1 MSPLAGN
8 DDSEK
13 NNLNFEYL
21 SEKEIF
27 DMSNIYTSADQLIGN
42 TPLLELTHLEE
53 AYGLKAAI
61 LAKLEYLNP
70 AGSVKDRIAKA
81 MIDDAEQ
88 KGLLKKGSVIIEPT
102 SGNTGIGLAS
112 VAAVRGYRIII
123 VMPETM
129 SVERRQLMKAY
140 GAELVLTEGARGM
153 KGAIA
158 KADEL
163 AKEIPNSFVPGQ
175 FVNPANPKAHFE
187 TTGPEIWEDTDGK
200 VDIFVAG
207 VGTGGTIT
215 GTGKFLKSKNPNVK
229 VVAVEPKTSAVLS
242 TGVAGPHK
250 IQGIG
255 AGFVPEVL
263 DTKVYDEIIA
273 VDNDDA
279 FKTGKEFGRREG
291 VLVGISSGAAIWA
304 AIELAKRPEN
314 EGKTIVVL
322 LPDTGDRYLSTP
334 LFAD

>member
-1 MSPLAGN
+1 MS
-8 DDSEK
+8 K
-13 NNLNFEYL
+13 
-21 SEKEIF
+21 
-27 DMSNIYTSADQLIGN
+27 IYTSADQLIGG
-42 TPLLELTHLEE
+42 TPLLELTHIEKEL
-53 AYGLKAAI
+53 GLKAKI

-81 MIDDAEQ
+81 MIDDAEE
-88 KGLLKKGSVIIEPT
+88 KGFLKPGSVIIEPT

-112 VAAVRGYRIII
+112 VAAARGYRIII

-129 SVERRQLMKAY
+129 SVERRQLIAAY
-140 GAELVLTEGARGM
+140 GAELVLTEGAKGM

-163 AKEIPNSFVPGQ
+163 SKQIPDSFVPGQ

-187 TTGPEIWEDTDGK
+187 TTGPEIWNDTDGK
-200 VDIFVAG
+200 VDWFIAG

-215 GTGKFLKSKNPNVK
+215 GVGEYLKTRNPDVK
-229 VVAVEPKTSAVLS
+229 VAAVEPASSPVLS
-242 TGVAGPHK
+242 GGASGPHK

-255 AGFVPEVL
+255 AGFVPDVL
-263 DTKVYDEIIA
+263 NTKVYDEIIP
-273 VDNDDA
+273 VTNEDA
-279 FKTGKEFGRREG
+279 FELGRKVGRSEG

-304 AIELAKRPEN
+304 AMEIAKRPESA
-314 EGKTIVVL
+314 GKTIVAL

-334 LFAD
+334 LFA

>member
-1 MSPLAGN
+1 MS
-8 DDSEK
+8 K
-13 NNLNFEYL
+13 
-21 SEKEIF
+21 
-27 DMSNIYTSADQLIGN
+27 IYTSADQLIGK
-42 TPLLELTHLEE
+42 TPLLELTHIEKK
-53 AYGLKAAI
+53 YGLKAKV
-61 LAKLEYLNP
+61 LAKLEYFNP
-70 AGSVKDRIAKA
+70 AGSVKDRIARK
-81 MIDDAEQ
+81 MLDDAEAAG
-88 KGLLKKGSVIIEPT
+88 KLTPDSVIIEPT

-112 VAAVRGYRIII
+112 VAAARGYRIII

-140 GAELVLTEGARGM
+140 GTELVLTEGAKGM

-175 FVNPANPKAHFE
+175 FVNPSNPKAHYE
-187 TTGPEIWEDTDGK
+187 TTGPEIFEDTDGE

-215 GTGKFLKSKNPNVK
+215 GVGEYLKDKKPGVK
-229 VVAVEPKTSAVLS
+229 IVAVEPETSAVLS
-242 TGVAGPHK
+242 TGVAGAHK

-255 AGFVPEVL
+255 AGFVPDVL
-263 DTKVYDEIIA
+263 DTKVYDEIIPVSNEA
-273 VDNDDA
+273 A
-279 FKTGKEFGRREG
+279 FEAGKLIGKSEG
-291 VLVGISSGAAIWA
+291 VLVGISSGAAAYA

-334 LFAD
+334 LFQD

>member
-1 MSPLAGN
+1 
-8 DDSEK
+8 
-13 NNLNFEYL
+13 
-21 SEKEIF
+21 
-27 DMSNIYTSADQLIGN
+27 MSNIYTSADQLIGN

-112 VAAVRGYRIII
+112 VAAARGYRIII

-140 GAELVLTEGARGM
+140 GAELVLTEGAKGM

-273 VDNDDA
+273 VGNDDA

>member
-1 MSPLAGN
+1 MS
-8 DDSEK
+8 K
-13 NNLNFEYL
+13 
-21 SEKEIF
+21 
-27 DMSNIYTSADQLIGN
+27 IYTSADQLVGK
-42 TPLLELTHLEE
+42 TPLLELTHIEKK
-53 AYGLKAAI
+53 YGLKAKV
-61 LAKLEYLNP
+61 LAKLEYFNP
-70 AGSVKDRIAKA
+70 AGSVKDRIARK
-81 MIDDAEQ
+81 MLDDAEAAG
-88 KGLLKKGSVIIEPT
+88 KLTPDSVIIEPT

-112 VAAVRGYRIII
+112 VAAARGYRIII

-140 GAELVLTEGARGM
+140 GAELVLTEGAKGM

-175 FVNPANPKAHFE
+175 FVNPSNPKAHYE
-187 TTGPEIWEDTDGK
+187 TTGPEIFEDTDGE

-215 GTGKFLKSKNPNVK
+215 GVGEYLKDKKPGVK
-229 VVAVEPKTSAVLS
+229 IVAVEPETSAVLS
-242 TGVAGPHK
+242 TGVAGAHK

-255 AGFVPEVL
+255 AGFVPDVL
-263 DTKVYDEIIA
+263 DTKVYDEIIPVSNEA
-273 VDNDDA
+273 A
-279 FKTGKEFGRREG
+279 FEAGKLIGKSEG
-291 VLVGISSGAAIWA
+291 VLVGISSGAAAYA

-334 LFAD
+334 LFQD

>member
-1 MSPLAGN
+1 MS
-8 DDSEK
+8 K
-13 NNLNFEYL
+13 
-21 SEKEIF
+21 
-27 DMSNIYTSADQLIGN
+27 IYTSADQLIGR
-42 TPLLELTHLEE
+42 TPLLELTHIE
-53 AYGLKAAI
+53 AAEGLQAKI
-61 LAKLEYLNP
+61 LGKLEYFNP

-81 MIDDAEQ
+81 MIDDAEASG
-88 KGLLKKGSVIIEPT
+88 KLKPGSVIIEPT

-112 VAAVRGYRIII
+112 VAAARGYRIII

-140 GAELVLTEGARGM
+140 GAELVLTDGAKGM

-175 FVNPANPKAHFE
+175 FVNPANPDAHKR

-207 VGTGGTIT
+207 VGTGGTVT
-215 GTGKFLKSKNPNVK
+215 GVGEYLKSQNPAIK
-229 VVAVEPKTSAVLS
+229 VVAVEPATSPVLS
-242 TGVAGPHK
+242 KGVAGAHK

-255 AGFVPEVL
+255 AGFVPDVL
-263 DTKVYDEIIA
+263 NTKVYDEVIPVA
-273 VDNDDA
+273 NEDA
-279 FKTGKEFGRREG
+279 FAAGKLVGHREG
-291 VLVGISSGAAIWA
+291 VLVGISSGAAVWA

-314 EGKTIVVL
+314 KGKTIVAL